1 MDAHMNMPDPQ
12 TMAKEWMAQMA
23 QVTDAG
29 QWPAWFQGP
38 LGQTAQPNWFQQP
51 GQQNQ
56 QSPQPMQAL
65 AAMLQDAGAG
75 IKPELMETLKNDYMA
90 QMGLLWTDFM
100 TGKTP
105 QLNDRRFAASAW
117 RENPLSAYHV
127 AAYLL
132 NSKFLTAMAEAVEAT
147 PHQKSK
153 LRFAVSQMIDAM
165 SPANFLATNPE
176 AQQTLIDTKGE
187 SLSKGLANM
196 LADIQKGHI
205 SLSDESAF
213 EVGRNVAT
221 TPGTVVYENALFQ
234 LIQYAPAT
242 PTVHRRP
249 LLMVPPC
256 INKFYIL
263 DLQPEN
269 SLVRYA
275 VEQGNTVFL
284 VSWRNADQSL
294 GQTTWDDYTEQG
306 VIEAIHIVQDIA
318 KQEQM
323 NVFGFCVG
331 GTLVG
336 TALAVLAARGEKPAA
351 SVSLLTTFLD
361 FSDPGVLGVFIDET
375 QVGLREQALAK
386 GGLMPGRDLASTFSS
401 LRPNDLVWNYVQ
413 SNYLKGKEPPAFD
426 LLYWNSDSTS
436 LPGPMFCWY
445 LRNTYL
451 ENNLKEPGKVTVAGQ
466 KVDLSVIDA
475 PAFVYGSRDDH
486 IVPWQSAYAS
496 LHLLNGGKPG
506 ANRFVLGASG
516 HIAGVINPA
525 SKKKRS
531 YWISGGAGAAASETA
546 APAKGRKKTKP
557 AATVPDAGAWMAG
570 ATEHAGSWWPE
581 WAAFLAEHGG
591 DDIKAPAK
599 AGNARYAAIEP
610 APGRY
615 VKVRAD

>member
-1 MDAHMNMPDPQ
+1 MNMPDPQ
-12 TMAKEWMAQMA
+12 MMANAWMAQLS
-23 QVTDAG
+23 DPN
-29 QWPAWFQGP
+29 QWQNWLKVPETQTMP
-38 LGQTAQPNWFQQP
+38 LTAI
-51 GQQNQ
+51 
-56 QSPQPMQAL
+56 
-65 AAMLQDAGAG
+65 LQDTGAS
-75 IKPELMETLKNDYMA
+75 IKPDVADQLRNDYMS
-90 QMGLLWTDFM
+90 QMGLLWADFLA
-100 TGKTP
+100 GKTP
-105 QLNDRRFAASAW
+105 EITDRRFAAPAW
-117 RENPLSAYHV
+117 RDNPLSAYH
-127 AAYLL
+127 AASYLL
-132 NSKFLTAMAEAVEAT
+132 NAKFLTAMADAVDAT
-147 PHQKSK
+147 ARQKTK
-153 LRFAVSQMIDAM
+153 IRFAVSQMVDAM

-176 AQQTLIDTKGE
+176 AQQKLIETKGE
-187 SLSKGLANM
+187 SLAKGLANM
-196 LADIQKGHI
+196 LADMQKGHI

-221 TPGTVVYENALFQ
+221 TPGTVVFENALFQ

-242 PTVHRRP
+242 ATVHARP

-284 VSWRNADQSL
+284 MSWRNPDLSL
-294 GQTTWDDYTEQG
+294 GQTTWDDYVDEG
-306 VIEAIHIVQDIA
+306 VIKAVHVAQEISKQDQLNI
-318 KQEQM
+318 
-323 NVFGFCVG
+323 FGFCVG

-336 TALAVLAARGEKPAA
+336 TALAVLAARGEQPAA
-351 SVSLLTTFLD
+351 SVSLLTALLD
-361 FSDPGVLGVFIDET
+361 FSDTGVLDVFVDEM
-375 QVGLREQALAK
+375 QVGLREKTLGG

-413 SNYLKGKEPPAFD
+413 SNYLKGNEPAAFD

-451 ENNLKEPGKVTVAGQ
+451 ENSLKVPGKLTVAGQ
-466 KVDLSVIDA
+466 KVDLSAIDA
-475 PAFVYGSRDDH
+475 PAFIYGSREDH

-496 LHLLNGGKPG
+496 MAILNQKNPQ

-531 YWISGGAGAAASETA
+531 YWSVDAPAASGGGKGKGARVKNGPAGADDWFE
-546 APAKGRKKTKP
+546 
-557 AATVPDAGAWMAG
+557 G

-581 WAAFLAEHGG
+581 WARFLAEHGG
-591 DDIKAPAK
+591 EERKAPAK
-599 AGNARYAAIEP
+599 PGNTRHRPIEP

>member
-1 MDAHMNMPDPQ
+1 MDATMNMPDPQ

-23 QVTDAG
+23 DVS
-29 QWPAWFQGP
+29 QWPAWFQP
-38 LGQTAQPNWFQQP
+38 GQQPNWFQAPAQ
-51 GQQNQ
+51 GAAQ
-56 QSPQPMQAL
+56 QPMQAL
-65 AAMLQDAGAG
+65 AAMLKDAGAHVP
-75 IKPELMETLKNDYMA
+75 PEALDALKNEYMNA
-90 QMGLLWTDFM
+90 MGLLWADFM
-100 TGKTP
+100 VGKSP
-105 QLNDRRFAASAW
+105 ALADRRFSAPAW
-117 RENPLSAYHV
+117 SANPLSAYHA

-132 NSKFLTAMAEAVEAT
+132 NSKFLTAMAEAVQA
-147 PHQKSK
+147 PPQQKSK
-153 LRFAVSQMIDAM
+153 LRFAVSQMVDAM

-176 AQQTLIDTKGE
+176 AQQALIDSRGE
-187 SLSKGLANM
+187 SFTKGLANM

-221 TPGTVVYENALFQ
+221 TPGTVIYENALFQ
-234 LIQYAPAT
+234 LIQYT
-242 PTVHRRP
+242 PTTATVHGLP

-275 VEQGNTVFL
+275 VEQGNTVFM
-284 VSWRNADQSL
+284 VSWRNPDLSM
-294 GQTTWDDYTEQG
+294 GKTTWDDYTEQG
-306 VIEAIHIVQDIA
+306 VIQAIRVVQDIS
-318 KQEQM
+318 KQEKL

-336 TALAVLAARGEKPAA
+336 TALAVLAARGDKPAA

-361 FSDPGVLGVFIDET
+361 FSDTGVLGVFVDET
-375 QVGLREQALAK
+375 QVALREQALAK
-386 GGLMPGRDLASTFSS
+386 GGLLPGRDLASTFSS

-426 LLYWNSDSTS
+426 LLYWNSDSTG

-451 ENNLKEPGKVTVAGQ
+451 ENNLKEPGRVTVAGE
-466 KVDLSVIDA
+466 KIDLTTIDA
-475 PAFVYGSRDDH
+475 PAFVYASREDH

-496 LHLLNGGKPG
+496 LKVLNGGKPG
-506 ANRFVLGASG
+506 ANRFILGASG

-531 YWISGGAGAAASETA
+531 YWSHDA
-546 APAKGRKKTKP
+546 APVAVKGRKKP
-557 AATVPDAGAWMAG
+557 AAPALADADTWMAG
-570 ATEHAGSWWPE
+570 ATERAGSWWPE

-591 DDIKAPAK
+591 ADVKAPAK
-599 AGNARYAAIEP
+599 PGNARYKPIEA